1 MKKLGEEV
9 AYLRGLA
16 EGLDIDDKSKEGKMI
31 GKIVEI
37 LGCFADKVEE
47 LEYSV
52 GDLEDQVEEL
62 EYEVEE
68 LQQEVEDLEEWLY
81 DEDDDDYDDEDYDD
95 EYDEDEDYDDDE
107 DGLSFIEMECPNC
120 SEVVEIDEE
129 LLFDDSVD
137 VICPNCHA
145 VILSSEDDCDDCD
158 DSCGYGCGCEVES
171 EDEEK

>member
-52 GDLEDQVEEL
+52 VDLEDQVEEL
-62 EYEVEE
+62 QYEVEE
-68 LQQEVEDLEEWLY
+68 LQQDVEDLEEWLY
-81 DEDDDDYDDEDYDD
+81 DEDEDYDDEDDYDEYDD
-95 EYDEDEDYDDDE
+95 EEEEDDE
-107 DGLSFIEMECPNC
+107 ELSFIEMECPNC
-120 SEVVEIDEE
+120 SEIVEIDEE

-137 VICPNCHA
+137 VVCPSCHA
-145 VILSSEDDCDDCD
+145 VILSSEDDECGDCD
-158 DSCGYGCGCEVES
+158 DEGGCCGCGVEIHE
-171 EDEEK
+171 EDNE